1 MRDASP
7 RAHEIARRDQDAT
20 LLRAETR
27 SNPHACGGNRHVT
40 LTMPLATE
48 ARGLGPAGHDL
59 FERAGAT
66 AARERH
72 RGGHVLAERGARV
85 DFVNVGRAPAAALD
99 DNLLT
104 GGGAAHLSRRP
115 RGEETRV
122 ATLPK
127 ISGRVLTLS
136 GCARKTDIY
145 DGWESQPTSKID
157 FSGLQ
162 PDASLVRIGTLGLQ
176 V

>member
-40 LTMPLATE
+40 LTMSLATE

-72 RGGHVLAERGARV
+72 RGG
-85 DFVNVGRAPAAALD
+85 
-99 DNLLT
+99 
-104 GGGAAHLSRRP
+104 
-115 RGEETRV
+115 
-122 ATLPK
+122 
-127 ISGRVLTLS
+127 
-136 GCARKTDIY
+136 
-145 DGWESQPTSKID
+145 
-157 FSGLQ
+157 
-162 PDASLVRIGTLGLQ
+162 
-176 V
+176 